1 MFLLSFWH
9 IRILILNIFTIHNA
23 FIFHNMFILGIKS
36 HNEEGP
42 IDRREGAMYN
52 YDSLWR
58 TMKERGVTTYS
69 LVNHYNISSH
79 TMSNI
84 RHNEN
89 ITVETLHR
97 LCQILHCQA
106 SDIVEITF
114 DEGEDIIYKEV
125 KRKEGG

>member
-1 MFLLSFWH
+1 
-9 IRILILNIFTIHNA
+9 
-23 FIFHNMFILGIKS
+23 
-36 HNEEGP
+36 
-42 IDRREGAMYN
+42 MYN

-69 LVNHYNISSH
+69 LINHYNISSH

-89 ITVETLHR
+89 ITVETLHK

-114 DEGEDIIYKEV
+114 DEGEEVFYKEV
-125 KRKEGG
+125 KRKDGDKSR

>member
-1 MFLLSFWH
+1 MKEGNPPNGRHPSAAPQAVL
-9 IRILILNIFTIHNA
+9 RIEKVKTEEKG
-23 FIFHNMFILGIKS
+23 GI
-36 HNEEGP
+36 
-42 IDRREGAMYN
+42 MYN

-69 LVNHYNISSH
+69 LINHYNISSH

-89 ITVETLHR
+89 ITVETLHK

-106 SDIVEITF
+106 SDVVEITF
-114 DEGEDIIYKEV
+114 DEGEDVFYREV
-125 KRKEGG
+125 KEKAKNKR

>member
-1 MFLLSFWH
+1 
-9 IRILILNIFTIHNA
+9 
-23 FIFHNMFILGIKS
+23 
-36 HNEEGP
+36 
-42 IDRREGAMYN
+42 MYN

-89 ITVETLHR
+89 IP
-97 LCQILHCQA
+97 
-106 SDIVEITF
+106 F
-114 DEGEDIIYKEV
+114 
-125 KRKEGG
+125 

>member
-1 MFLLSFWH
+1 M
-9 IRILILNIFTIHNA
+9 R
-23 FIFHNMFILGIKS
+23 GV
-36 HNEEGP
+36 
-42 IDRREGAMYN
+42 MYN

-69 LVNHYNISSH
+69 LINHYNISSH

-89 ITVETLHR
+89 ITMETLNK

-106 SDIVEITF
+106 SDVVEITF
-114 DEGEDIIYKEV
+114 DDEEDIVHTETKN
-125 KRKEGG
+125 KKFSKNS

>member
-1 MFLLSFWH
+1 
-9 IRILILNIFTIHNA
+9 
-23 FIFHNMFILGIKS
+23 
-36 HNEEGP
+36 
-42 IDRREGAMYN
+42 MYN

-114 DEGEDIIYKEV
+114 DEEEEVLYKDPVFDSSTDDESL
-125 KRKEGG
+125 